1 MLTITLSLIQG
12 RTSQGLDLASILV
25 IALVFGGVAL
35 VFWAS
40 RPSVIAR
47 YSADRRDDSPDP
59 PEEDAALPRR
69 DPPEEKSL

>member
-1 MLTITLSLIQG
+1 MPTITLSLIQG
-12 RTSQGLDLASILV
+12 RTSQGLDLASILI

-47 YSADRRDDSPDP
+47 YSARREDSPDP